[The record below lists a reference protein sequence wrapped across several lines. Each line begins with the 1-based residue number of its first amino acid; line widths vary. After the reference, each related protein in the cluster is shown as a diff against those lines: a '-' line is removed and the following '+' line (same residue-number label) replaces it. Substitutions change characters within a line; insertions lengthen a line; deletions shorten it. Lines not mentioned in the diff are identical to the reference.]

1 MTDDSSFKNNPFKVL
16 EKGRFPQQKKTGAPA
31 APEKRGKRIARQAAV
46 PADDEDASLF
56 LAAMGNVERQ
66 PAHGG
71 SARGQG
77 TGQGGFAMEEQCAMP
92 QVKKLKE
99 KKKGSAPRRESGA
112 AAPAAP
118 AAVAPSAGTAEDAA
132 AGLEA
137 VVAASEEDDFLLAMK
152 QVTPLQGR
160 GRDVPPAVAQSSPP
174 PSADTSLQDFLDG
187 KLEFAL
193 SMTDEY
199 MEGHVVGLDQMIMNK
214 LRAGGLS
221 PEAHLDLHGLNA
233 QQAFETLR
241 GFMRGSWYKG
251 LRTILVVPG
260 RGKNSPDGVGVL
272 RGKLQS
278 WLTQDPFKRVV
289 LAFCTAQPHD
299 GGPGSVY
306 VLLRKYKKKGRVYWE
321 RMPADADLYESGDR
335 RTAGGDTVLPC
346 RRRQGLPGHDSC
358 KRTSSDVLFLCRFP
372 GLQGG
377 RCRTPRRRAV
387 RYAHGACGFPG
398 MAARPEGAARACG
411 HGQRGGLP
419 FRRESMA
426 RRGGT
431 FSPASGAC
439 RLPAGRPH
447 LRSCAPR
454 RAVPARCGW
463 SGSG

>member
-1 MTDDSSFKNNPFKVL
+1 MSDDNSFKNNPFKAL
-16 EKGRFPQQKKTGAPA
+16 EKGRFPQQKKAGAPA
-31 APEKRGKRIARQAAV
+31 VTEKRGKRITRQAAV
-46 PADDEDASLF
+46 PADDEDTSLF
-56 LAAMGNVERQ
+56 LSAMSHVERT

-71 SARGQG
+71 VHGRDK
-77 TGQGGFAMEEQCAMP
+77 GQGGFALEEHCAMP

-99 KKKGSAPRRESGA
+99 KKKKGA
-112 AAPAAP
+112 AAPREDAP
-118 AAVAPSAGTAEDAA
+118 ASSGTVSAASAPAGKDAA
-132 AGLEA
+132 ADMAA
-137 VVAASEEDDFLLAMK
+137 VVASTEEDDFLLAMK
-152 QVTPLQGR
+152 QVTPLQGK
-160 GRDVPPAVAQSSPP
+160 GRDVPPAVSQTTPP

-233 QQAFETLR
+233 QQAFESLR

-306 VLLRKYKKKGRVYWE
+306 VLLRKYKKKGRVCWE
-321 RMPADADLYESGDR
+321 RMPADADLYE
-335 RTAGGDTVLPC
+335 
-346 RRRQGLPGHDSC
+346 
-358 KRTSSDVLFLCRFP
+358 
-372 GLQGG
+372 
-377 RCRTPRRRAV
+377 
-387 RYAHGACGFPG
+387 
-398 MAARPEGAARACG
+398 
-411 HGQRGGLP
+411 
-419 FRRESMA
+419 
-426 RRGGT
+426 
-431 FSPASGAC
+431 
-439 RLPAGRPH
+439 
-447 LRSCAPR
+447 
-454 RAVPARCGW
+454 
-463 SGSG
+463 